1 SHCQDLDG
9 KERLDKFLADCE
21 LMGPVHFACMTEAS
35 MLEAVGSFDN
45 LRYDDLPSG
54 RCDRRRRHLRS
65 PYCVSIQM
73 VIQRSADDDHDVY
86 ITRFRDDKGE
96 IVLSAMLHGEDGAY
110 EPGATDYWKKMRKS
124 FGAEQTIV

>member
-1 SHCQDLDG
+1 
-9 KERLDKFLADCE
+9 
-21 LMGPVHFACMTEAS
+21 
-35 MLEAVGSFDN
+35 
-45 LRYDDLPSG
+45 
-54 RCDRRRRHLRS
+54 
-65 PYCVSIQM
+65 M